1 MGSLVR
7 RSKEATAVKGLQLR
21 ATWIMVAAEAE
32 ERNRLL

>member
-21 ATWIMVAAEAE
+21 VTWTMVVAEAE
-32 ERNRLL
+32 ERNGLL